1 MAPQFGMRGTL
12 EQVPV
17 RSISGGLVLVVVGWY
32 LFIADTAADND
43 VIGGLVD
50 LARGIREIPALTLD
64 GSAYSSFWSYMFDSE
79 GIGNILANTVDH
91 SQLVLTSMFWAITI
105 SIGLGILVNR
115 VRAVSGFVVGLSS
128 ILLTIPSLALFSIF
142 ISIPFVGIGDRG
154 PIIALTLYSILP
166 ILRNTVTGLQEV
178 DAAIVESAKGMGM
191 SAFQRLMRVELPLA
205 WPVVLTGIR
214 IATLLNVGIAAIA
227 VLVGGSGLGSYINDG
242 LTRYPN
248 TGSVERMWTG
258 VVWTIAL
265 ALAFDLAIGIIRKL
279 TTPKGLR

>member
-1 MAPQFGMRGTL
+1 MASQFGVRGTL

-17 RSISGGLVLVVVGWY
+17 RSISGGLVLLVVGWY
-32 LFIADTAADND
+32 LFVADTAADND
-43 VIGGLVD
+43 VVGGLVD

-79 GIGNILANTVDH
+79 GIGNILANTIDH
-91 SQLVLTSMFWAITI
+91 SQLVLASMFWAITI

-115 VRAVSGFVVGLSS
+115 VRAVSGFVV
-128 ILLTIPSLALFSIF
+128 ALFSIF

-178 DAAIVESAKGMGM
+178 DTAVVESAKGMGM

-248 TGSVERMWTG
+248 PGSVERMWTG